1 MNTEFSISPTMEDYL
16 ERIYVAS
23 KSKNV
28 VRVKDISKLMDVR
41 MPSVINAINML
52 KKLNLVTQEPYGYIE
67 ITDYGK
73 QIAEKIL
80 DKHNVLSAI
89 LRFLGVPDD
98 IAEQDA
104 CSVEHVIS
112 EETFEKLKDHFRKF
126 TPID

>member
-1 MNTEFSISPTMEDYL
+1 MEDYL

-28 VRVKDISKLMDVR
+28 VRVKDISKMMDVR
-41 MPSVINAINML
+41 MPSVINAVNLL

-80 DKHNVLSAI
+80 DKHNALTEI
-89 LRFLGVPDD
+89 LRYLGVDD
-98 IAEQDA
+98 EVAEQDA
-104 CSVEHVIS
+104 CSIEHVIS
-112 EETFEKLKDHFRKF
+112 EETFEKLKTHFRKF
-126 TPID
+126 TPIS